1 MIHLK
6 RYVFLKI
13 YATHVSIIHFWN
25 LSTFYSVSTDINM
38 SFKICQITFR
48 SWVFLSAEKVD
59 DSRSEI
65 KFVVEKRKKFHFL
78 FPKGSVRLCIV
89 AENSVRRI
97 NYKSRHSNFFI
108 LETYHVL
115 TSIIQLN
122 FR

>member
-25 LSTFYSVSTDINM
+25 LSTFYSVSTDLNM
-38 SFKICQITFR
+38 SFNMSNYF
-48 SWVFLSAEKVD
+48 SELVFLSAEKVD

-65 KFVVEKRKKFHFL
+65 KFVVEKTKIFHFL

-89 AENSVRRI
+89 AENSVTRI
-97 NYKSRHSNFFI
+97 K
-108 LETYHVL
+108 
-115 TSIIQLN
+115 
-122 FR
+122 